1 MYVAEGVRFY
11 SQETL
16 GVVTQTRECSR
27 LIELLEKVRVYKIM
41 IPVIVTYK
49 PIANQYMAD
58 MRYFSA
64 HAHLTCK

>member
-49 PIANQYMAD
+49 PIELSYMLR
-58 MRYFSA
+58 M
-64 HAHLTCK
+64 